1 MKKKKNLVP
10 RAALKCLVEDINSMI
25 GSQEKKLHI
34 LEAIEEIPFENRNQV
49 FEALSSFYTPQ
60 MLDFFRLLLAE
71 YGRETESL
79 VTRTIEKYSLAGM
92 DVSPPAPFTG
102 RFYKAYA
109 SCSRHTGRITLDVA
123 WQIDKRGLQVECFY
137 LTFNPD
143 GIHSFFLL
151 EDMPIRQYENDRQLL
166 PDMVELSFQESC
178 YLVVQAYGFNIKNM
192 TRPALGRFLYQKY
205 LDYPVNLYDY
215 EALTLTNRLS
225 LKMNPA
231 QIINSFFHALK
242 YQDFDYIKSLTIEP
256 GLSAQLLE
264 RNFSELLMPGAGL
277 LEGQIDQVQGSKN
290 SVWVQAFATT
300 VIESEFYRNNYSFN
314 LQRSGSGQ
322 WHISDIK
329 FVQGELL
336 NAAADS
342 LQMEKISCRVYDI
355 LDLDRLF
362 DILDRIENIY
372 EVEEL
377 PCGMHMRINCLD
389 DSLNQGVSF
398 LTGVVADLVING
410 EELVLFSQKGST
422 LKDFEMI
429 LGQTPDSPIIIK
441 LECHVG
447 LLTAYNFLRGR
458 YLSFSDAFEAGERE
472 PGLDDG
478 MRFISTRYIIKDQ
491 SKVLNR
497 IEEMQDFGVDLSG
510 DIKIHYHLEDENDG
524 SDYFA
529 EFMVGS
535 NWLTLSTFG
544 DREMGMAR
552 QHLEDQMFDYLEVDG
567 MEIREEGV
575 FDVLTSE
582 VKKEY
587 PQLEGI
593 LKDVYLDKWSK
604 SRLSTLSGMTPSEA
618 SQTEE
623 GNRLLWSML
632 KKMTQKSNNRYL
644 QGKKRYIQLHEY
656 MHKLQQKK
664 PSQQ

>member
-1 MKKKKNLVP
+1 MKKKKKLVP
-10 RAALKCLVEDINSMI
+10 RAALKCLVDDINSMI

-60 MLDFFRLLLAE
+60 MMEFFQLLLAE
-71 YGRETESL
+71 YGREIEPL
-79 VTRTIEKYSLAGM
+79 VTRTIDKYGLAGM
-92 DVSPPAPFTG
+92 DVRPPAPFDG

-123 WQIDKRGLQVECFY
+123 WQIEKRGLQVECFY

-151 EDMPIRQYENDRQLL
+151 EDMPIRQYENDRQML
-166 PDMVELSFQESC
+166 PDMVELSFEESC
-178 YLVVQAYGFNIKNM
+178 FLVSQAYAFNIKNM

-205 LDYPVNLYDY
+205 LDYPAGLYDY
-215 EALTLTNRLS
+215 EALTLTSRLS
-225 LKMNPA
+225 MKMNPA
-231 QIINSFFHALK
+231 QVINSFFHALK
-242 YQDFDYIKSLTIEP
+242 YQDFDFLKSLMVEP
-256 GLSAQLLE
+256 GLCDVLLK
-264 RNFSELLMPGAGL
+264 RNFSELLRPGAGL
-277 LEGQIDQVQGSKN
+277 LEGRIDQVQGSKN

-300 VIESEFYRNNYSFN
+300 VIESEFYRHHYSFN

-322 WHISDIK
+322 WHIADIK
-329 FVQGELL
+329 FIREELL
-336 NAAADS
+336 SSTAAS
-342 LQMEKISCRVYDI
+342 SQMEKISCRVYDI

-410 EELVLFSQKGST
+410 EELILFSQKGSA

-429 LGQTPDSPIIIK
+429 LGQPPDSPIKIK

-458 YLSFSDAFEAGERE
+458 YLCFSDAYEAGERE
-472 PGLDDG
+472 PDLDDG

-491 SKVLNR
+491 SAVLNR
-497 IEEMQDFGVDLSG
+497 IEEMQDFGVELPG
-510 DIKIHYHLEDENDG
+510 DIKILYHLEDDDEG
-524 SDYFA
+524 GDYFA
-529 EFMVGS
+529 EFMMGS

-544 DREMGMAR
+544 DREMGLAR
-552 QHLEDQMFDYLEVDG
+552 RHLEDQMFEFLEVDG

-587 PQLEGI
+587 PELERI
-593 LKDVYLDKWSK
+593 LKEVYLDKWSK
-604 SRLSTLSGMTPSEA
+604 SRLSTLSGMTPCEA

-632 KKMTQKSNNRYL
+632 KKMTGKSNNRYL
-644 QGKKRYIQLHEY
+644 QGKKRYIQLNEY
-656 MHKLQQKK
+656 IHKLQEKK
-664 PSQQ
+664 PNQQ

>member
-10 RAALKCLVEDINSMI
+10 RAALKCLVDDINSMI

-60 MLDFFRLLLAE
+60 MLGFFRLILAE
-71 YGRETESL
+71 YGKEMEAL
-79 VTRTIEKYSLAGM
+79 VSRTIEKYSLAGM

-123 WQIDKRGLQVECFY
+123 WQVKKQNLQVECFY

-151 EDMPIRQYENDRQLL
+151 ENMPIRQYENDRQLL
-166 PDMVELSFQESC
+166 PDMVELNFEESC
-178 YLVVQAYGFNIKNM
+178 FLVAQAYAFNIKNM

-205 LDYPVNLYDY
+205 LDYPVQLNDH
-215 EALTLTNRLS
+215 EVSALTSRLS

-231 QIINSFFHALK
+231 QVINSFFHALK
-242 YQDFDYIKSLTIEP
+242 YQDFDYIKALAMEP
-256 GLSAQLLE
+256 GLSEILLE
-264 RNFSELLMPGAGL
+264 RNFSELLRPGAGL
-277 LEGQIDQVQGSKN
+277 LEGQIDQVHGSKN
-290 SVWVQAFATT
+290 SVWVQAFATM
-300 VIESEFYRNNYSFN
+300 VIESEFYRNNYSIN

-322 WHISDIK
+322 WYISDIR
-329 FVQGELL
+329 FIQGELL
-336 NAAADS
+336 NSAADS
-342 LQMEKISCRVYDI
+342 PQMEKIPCRVYDI

-362 DILDRIENIY
+362 EILDRIDNIY

-422 LKDFEMI
+422 LKDFELI
-429 LGQTPDSPIIIK
+429 LGQTPDSPIKMK
-441 LECHVG
+441 LECSVG

-458 YLSFSDAFEAGERE
+458 YLSFYDAFEAGERE
-472 PGLDDG
+472 PGIDDG

-491 SKVLNR
+491 NAVRVR
-497 IEEMQDFGVDLSG
+497 IEEMQDFGVELPG
-510 DIKIHYHLEDENDG
+510 DIRIHYHLEDNEEG

-544 DREMGMAR
+544 DREMGLAR
-552 QHLEDQMFDYLEVDG
+552 RRLEDQMFDYLEIDG

-575 FDVLTSE
+575 FDILTSE
-582 VKKEY
+582 VKREY
-587 PQLEGI
+587 PYLEGV
-593 LKDVYLDKWSK
+593 LKEVYLDKWSK

-618 SQTEE
+618 SETEE

-632 KKMTQKSNNRYL
+632 KKMTGKNNNRYQ

-656 MHKLQQKK
+656 IHKLQQKK